1 MNKKLTNFRQSSRH
15 PSQNDLPPID
25 KFHPDWWYY
34 RQEMDEPDEI
44 NNNYRNESRNMNK
57 KLIRLTESDL
67 HMIVKESV
75 NRILRESTDYAEV
88 RSDYYDEERGATAID
103 AWKLYRDSDNDGET
117 VAYVY
122 DDGRVEWINPN
133 ARNSQRVND
142 EIKLVLADIGY

>member
-1 MNKKLTNFRQSSRH
+1 MNKK
-15 PSQNDLPPID
+15 I
-25 KFHPDWWYY
+25 
-34 RQEMDEPDEI
+34 
-44 NNNYRNESRNMNK
+44 
-57 KLIRLTESDL
+57 IRLTESDL
-67 HMIVKESV
+67 HKIVKESV